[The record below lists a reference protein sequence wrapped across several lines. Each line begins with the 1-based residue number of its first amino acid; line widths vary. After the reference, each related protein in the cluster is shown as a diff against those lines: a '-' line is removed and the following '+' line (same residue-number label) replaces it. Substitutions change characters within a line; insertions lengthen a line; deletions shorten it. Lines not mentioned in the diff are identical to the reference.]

1 MIIIIKK
8 ISTIVSVAIITIC
21 LSRHVYAK
29 DNYNVKRI
37 TGENRY
43 ETSANI
49 SSEFSNSIVQNIII
63 ASGNNFP
70 DALTGSVLSNT
81 LNAPILLVDKT
92 IETSSNSI
100 KYIKNHLTKGG
111 TIYILGG
118 NGSVNESF
126 SDYFKSLDYNVKRLG
141 GSNRF
146 DTNKTIVSFMN
157 VEKGTPVIVV
167 NGYGFADALGIS
179 SIAAS
184 KGYPIL
190 MVNETNL
197 PSESKDMLKEIQPSK
212 VFIIG
217 GEGSINKSVIDEL
230 KNRVPFLDN
239 NSIVRISGSNRYETS
254 LNVCKYF
261 NLSTNSAI
269 VVSGKSFPDALS
281 GSALAAKLNAPIIL
295 TDGSNIIDQKRY
307 LDSTSCLNLILLGG
321 KGSVSQAA
329 EDLLNGKET
338 QLFYVS
344 KGYKKDGKKYIDGYF
359 DKFVTDLNEA
369 RDYEKR
375 TGNFVIWN
383 DHDGTVDYLPDDGF
397 DMAISNTVTLEVN
410 DNVNISEIDFNSEGN
425 ILNVNKDFNS
435 IIVGKYKSRPV
446 FDITLKDYL
455 ITKMHQEYRP

>member
-1 MIIIIKK
+1 MFIKP
-8 ISTIVSVAIITIC
+8 SVC
-21 LSRHVYAK
+21 K
-29 DNYNVKRI
+29 NNYNIKRI

-49 SSEFSNSIVQNIII
+49 SSEFNNSKVKNIII

-70 DALTGSVLSNT
+70 DALTGSVLSKN

-100 KYIKNHLTKGG
+100 NYIKSHLTKSG

-118 NGSVNESF
+118 NESVNEDF
-126 SDYFKSLDYNVKRLG
+126 LDYFKSLDYNVKRLG

-179 SIAAS
+179 SIAAL

-190 MVNETNL
+190 MINETNL

-212 VFIIG
+212 VFVIG
-217 GEGSINKSVIDEL
+217 GEGSLNNSVIDEL
-230 KNRVPFLDN
+230 KNRVPSLDN
-239 NSIVRISGSNRYETS
+239 NSIVRISGSSRYETS

-261 NLSTNSAI
+261 NLNTDSAI
-269 VVSGKSFPDALS
+269 VVNGKSFPDALS

-295 TDGSNIIDQKRY
+295 TDGSNIIEQKRY
-307 LDSTSCLNLILLGG
+307 LDSTNCLNLILLGG

-329 EDLLNGKET
+329 EDILNGKET
-338 QLFYVS
+338 QLFFIRE
-344 KGYKKDGKKYIDGYF
+344 GIKKM
-359 DKFVTDLNEA
+359 
-369 RDYEKR
+369 EK
-375 TGNFVIWN
+375 
-383 DHDGTVDYLPDDGF
+383 
-397 DMAISNTVTLEVN
+397 
-410 DNVNISEIDFNSEGN
+410 NI
-425 ILNVNKDFNS
+425 
-435 IIVGKYKSRPV
+435 
-446 FDITLKDYL
+446 
-455 ITKMHQEYRP
+455 

>member
-1 MIIIIKK
+1 MKGISIIA
-8 ISTIVSVAIITIC
+8 SAVIITFC
-21 LSRHVYAK
+21 LSSQVSAK
-29 DNYNVKRI
+29 NNYNIKRI

-70 DALTGSVLSNT
+70 DALSGSVLSKN

-100 KYIKNHLTKGG
+100 NYIKSHLTKNG

-126 SDYFKSLDYNVKRLG
+126 LDYFKSLDYNVKRLG
-141 GSNRF
+141 GINRF

-179 SIAAS
+179 STAAS

-190 MVNETNL
+190 MIDKTNL
-197 PSESKDMLKEIQPSK
+197 PSESKDMLKKILPSK
-212 VFIIG
+212 VFVIG
-217 GEGSINKSVIDEL
+217 GEGSLNNSVIDEL
-230 KNRVPFLDN
+230 KNQVPSLDN
-239 NSIVRISGSNRYETS
+239 NSIVRISGSSRYETS

-261 NLSTNSAI
+261 NLDADSAI
-269 VVSGKSFPDALS
+269 VVSGKNFPDALS

-295 TDGSNIIDQKRY
+295 TDGSNIIHQKRY
-307 LDSTSCLNLILLGG
+307 LDSTSYLNIILLGG

-329 EDLLNGKET
+329 EDILNGKET
-338 QLFYVS
+338 ELFHIS
-344 KGYKKDGKKYIDGYF
+344 KGYKKDGKKYIEGYF

-375 TGNFVIWN
+375 TGNIVICN
-383 DHDGTVDYLPDDGF
+383 DSDGTGDYLSDDGF
-397 DMAISNTVTLEVN
+397 DMPISNTVTLEVD
-410 DNVNISEIDFNSEGN
+410 DNVNISELDFDSEGH
-425 ILNVNKDFNS
+425 ILNVKKDFSS
-435 IIVGKYKSRPV
+435 IVIGKYKSRPV
-446 FDITLKDYL
+446 FDITLKDYVV
-455 ITKMHQEYRP
+455 TEMHQEYRP

>member
-1 MIIIIKK
+1 MKK
-8 ISTIVSVAIITIC
+8 ISIIISAVIITFC
-21 LSRHVYAK
+21 LSNQVYAK
-29 DNYNVKRI
+29 NIYNIKRI

-49 SSEFSNSIVQNIII
+49 SSEFNNSIVQNIII

-70 DALTGSVLSNT
+70 DALSGSVLSKN

-100 KYIKNHLTKGG
+100 NYIKSHLTKGG

-190 MVNETNL
+190 MINETNL
-197 PSESKDMLKEIQPSK
+197 PIESKDTLKVIQPSK
-212 VFIIG
+212 VFVIG
-217 GEGSINKSVIDEL
+217 GEGSLNNSVIDEL
-230 KNRVPFLDN
+230 KNGVPSLDN
-239 NSIVRISGSNRYETS
+239 NSIVRISGSSRYETS

-261 NLSTNSAI
+261 NLETNSAV

-295 TDGSNIIDQKRY
+295 TDGSNIIEQKRY
-307 LDSTSCLNLILLGG
+307 LDSTNCLNLILLGG
-321 KGSVSQAA
+321 KGSVSKAA
-329 EDLLNGKET
+329 EDILNGKET

-344 KGYKKDGKKYIDGYF
+344 KGYKKDGKKYIEGYF
-359 DKFVTDLNEA
+359 DKFVTDLDEA

-375 TGNFVIWN
+375 TGNIVIEN
-383 DHDGTVDYLPDDGF
+383 DSDGTGDYMSDGGF
-397 DMAISNTVTLEVN
+397 DMAISNTVTLEVD
-410 DNVNISEIDFNSEGN
+410 DNVNISEIDFDSEGHT
-425 ILNVNKDFNS
+425 LHVNKDFSS
-435 IIVGKYKSRPV
+435 IIIGKYKDRPI
-446 FDITLKDYL
+446 FDITLKDYVV
-455 ITKMHQEYRP
+455 TEMYQEFRP

>member
-8 ISTIVSVAIITIC
+8 ISIIISAAIITIC
-21 LSRHVYAK
+21 LSSQVYAK
-29 DNYNVKRI
+29 DNYNIKRI

-49 SSEFSNSIVQNIII
+49 SIEFNNSTVQNVII

-70 DALTGSVLSNT
+70 DALSGSVLSKK

-100 KYIKNHLTKGG
+100 NYIKNHLTKGG

-118 NGSVNESF
+118 NSSVNESF
-126 SDYFKSLDYNVKRLG
+126 SEHFKSLDYNVKRLG

-146 DTNKTIVSFMN
+146 DTNKTIVSFIN
-157 VEKGTPVIVV
+157 VEKGTPVIAV
-167 NGYGFADALGIS
+167 NGYGFADALSIS

-190 MVNETNL
+190 MINKINL
-197 PSESKDMLKEIQPSK
+197 PSESKDMLKKIQPSK
-212 VFIIG
+212 VFVIG
-217 GEGSINKSVIDEL
+217 GEGSLNNSIIDEL
-230 KNRVPFLDN
+230 KNGVPSLDN
-239 NSIVRISGSNRYETS
+239 SSIVRISGSNRYETS
-254 LNVCKYF
+254 LNICKYF
-261 NLSTNSAI
+261 NLDTDSAV

-295 TDGSNIIDQKRY
+295 TDGSNIIQQKRY
-307 LDSTSCLNLILLGG
+307 LDSTNYLNLILLGG
-321 KGSVSQAA
+321 KSSVSTAA
-329 EDLLNGKET
+329 EDILNGKET

-344 KGYKKDGKKYIDGYF
+344 KGYKKDGKKYIEGYF

-375 TGNFVIWN
+375 TGNFVICN
-383 DHDGTVDYLPDDGF
+383 DRDGTGDYLSDDGF
-397 DMAISNTVTLEVN
+397 DMPISSTVTLEVD
-410 DNVNISEIDFNSEGN
+410 DNVNISEIDFDSEGN

-435 IIVGKYKSRPV
+435 IIIGKYKDRPI
-446 FDITLKDYL
+446 FDITLKDYAV
-455 ITKMHQEYRP
+455 TEMHQEYRP